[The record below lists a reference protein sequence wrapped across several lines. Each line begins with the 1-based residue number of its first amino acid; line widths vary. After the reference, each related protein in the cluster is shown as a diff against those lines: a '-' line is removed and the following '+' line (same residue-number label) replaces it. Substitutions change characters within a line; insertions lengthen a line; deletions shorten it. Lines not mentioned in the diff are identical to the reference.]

1 MIRCVAF
8 DFDGTL
14 VLSNEIKGGFFFEVA
29 SNFPGGKSCMESIL
43 LDQSGDRYA
52 IINKFY

>member
-14 VLSNEIKGGFFFEVA
+14 VDSNEIKRQAFFDMVCDRDRDGSDGGNA
-29 SNFPGGKSCMESIL
+29 S
-43 LDQSGDRYA
+43 
-52 IINKFY
+52 